1 MAYLTANQVRAIHL
15 SVDLDVL
22 NPVGWPGVSTPV
34 EGGLTADQLSL
45 LVRTVADSAPIAAMD
60 LVELTPAEDTAA
72 KTVEAGI
79 AVAVAALTA
88 STSSTSALE
97 SGLSAA

>member
-1 MAYLTANQVRAIHL
+1 
-15 SVDLDVL
+15 
-22 NPVGWPGVSTPV
+22 
-34 EGGLTADQLSL
+34 
-45 LVRTVADSAPIAAMD
+45 MD

-88 STSSTSALE
+88 STSSTSALGG
-97 SGLSAA
+97 GLSAA